1 VLLAVPVLAT
11 AVGLYFARTHEVPAG
26 GGVITEGVV
35 IDVSNGNGFSLLP
48 AFADAAPARDVAALL
63 YRGLTVTGPDGRPRP
78 EMATKW
84 EVDSSVKAFTFH
96 LRSGLKWSDGVA
108 ITSADALFTLRVL
121 QDAALGQTQVGQ
133 AWSGVTAKA
142 PDPLTIVYSLP
153 APSAGFVNLTRTGLL
168 PEHTLKSRP
177 VAALRDAIDVPSS
190 GPFRVSSVTRDLV
203 ALRRNSLSFQPPWL
217 DGIDLRLF
225 TSTDV
230 AVQAFLNGD
239 IDILA
244 GLGPADASS
253 VASAINRRLLSAGSF
268 AYTELLFNQKQAALS
283 TPEVRL
289 AINQAIDRRGLLQGQ
304 LKGFGRLDGSPIPST
319 ISWAAAS
326 YRDRGADPKAAS
338 HTLDA
343 AGWTRS
349 GPQKIRQKGGV
360 ELRLQLMA
368 PIAET
373 HARAARSIAGDLTAI
388 GVGVKLRLLSDADL
402 LAQLQTRNFD
412 MALTALDNGPDPDI
426 YVLWH
431 SSQATAGGFNFSG
444 MAADAFLDKDLE
456 DGRFN
461 YDIKTRKTAYLDAQ
475 KILHANLPAVF
486 LYSPDLLVAF
496 NNRVHGVRLNAA
508 METTGRYDF
517 VSDWYINTARVW
529 K

>member
-1 VLLAVPVLAT
+1 
-11 AVGLYFARTHEVPAG
+11 
-26 GGVITEGVV
+26 
-35 IDVSNGNGFSLLP
+35 
-48 AFADAAPARDVAALL
+48 
-63 YRGLTVTGPDGRPRP
+63 
-78 EMATKW
+78 
-84 EVDSSVKAFTFH
+84 
-96 LRSGLKWSDGVA
+96 
-108 ITSADALFTLRVL
+108 
-121 QDAALGQTQVGQ
+121 
-133 AWSGVTAKA
+133 
-142 PDPLTIVYSLP
+142 
-153 APSAGFVNLTRTGLL
+153 
-168 PEHTLKSRP
+168 
-177 VAALRDAIDVPSS
+177 
-190 GPFRVSSVTRDLV
+190 
-203 ALRRNSLSFQPPWL
+203 
-217 DGIDLRLF
+217 
-225 TSTDV
+225 
-230 AVQAFLNGD
+230 
-239 IDILA
+239 
-244 GLGPADASS
+244 
-253 VASAINRRLLSAGSF
+253 
-268 AYTELLFNQKQAALS
+268 
-283 TPEVRL
+283 
-289 AINQAIDRRGLLQGQ
+289 
-304 LKGFGRLDGSPIPST
+304 
-319 ISWAAAS
+319 
-326 YRDRGADPKAAS
+326 
-338 HTLDA
+338 
-343 AGWTRS
+343 
-349 GPQKIRQKGGV
+349 
-360 ELRLQLMA
+360 MA